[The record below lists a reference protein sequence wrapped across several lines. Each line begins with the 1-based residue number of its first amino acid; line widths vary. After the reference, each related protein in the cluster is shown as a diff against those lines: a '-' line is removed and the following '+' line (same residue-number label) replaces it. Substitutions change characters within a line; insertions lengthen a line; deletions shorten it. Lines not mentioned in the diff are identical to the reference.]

1 MEELKESKAHPNAYY
16 LGDLIGTLQ
25 YKKNYYNIK
34 NLIIPE
40 NPNDNP
46 GNMTLEYHSNE
57 NLNRFIT
64 LSQKDK
70 NWKILLIMKKNIDNV
85 IIMKGAL
92 LNQDTNEIALLTTI
106 NSEEFIRNNNNRPVK
121 TIDNNWFVG
130 HYRLLAPLIFW
141 KELKNRL

>member
-1 MEELKESKAHPNAYY
+1 MEELKESKANPNAYY

-25 YKKNYYNIK
+25 YKKDYNTIK
-34 NLIIPE
+34 NMIIPD

-46 GNMTLEYHSNE
+46 KNMILEYHTKE
-57 NLNRFIT
+57 NLNRFTT
-64 LSQKDK
+64 LSQRDK
-70 NWKILLIMKKNIDNV
+70 NWKILLIMKESRDNV

-106 NSEEFIRNNNNRPVK
+106 NSEQFIRDKNNRPVK
-121 TIDNNWFVG
+121 TIDANWFVG

-141 KELKNRL
+141 RELQNRL

>member
-1 MEELKESKAHPNAYY
+1 MEELKESKSHPNAYY
-16 LGDLIGTLQ
+16 LGDLVGTLQ
-25 YKKNYYNIK
+25 YKKNYNTIK
-34 NLIIPE
+34 NMIIPD
-40 NPNDNP
+40 NHNDNP
-46 GNMTLEYHSNE
+46 KNMTLEYHTKE

-70 NWKILLIMKKNIDNV
+70 NWKILLIMKECHDNV

-106 NSEEFIRNNNNRPVK
+106 NSEQFIRDKNNRPVK
-121 TIDNNWFVG
+121 TIAENWFVG